1 MLATA
6 LTALGCLLLAAP
18 TAPTDASRVKG
29 DYVEARTADVYTG
42 PCFSNAEIFI
52 TGHQAVMAWK
62 VTEGS
67 WRGVALDGLSVAA
80 AVVGSTTFS
89 EDDAKAARSVLIVNT
104 RATPAQRKALIA
116 MAKEL
121 GGDRLKNVV
130 AVRDSVLGVTVEGHA
145 DDSAEAEAADHKA
158 HGMPHAPLA
167 SFSAPGLA
175 EILTRPLDDGDH
187 FCGNEVVA
195 YSPALARRD
204 GPAGLHPPP
213 QIRGRR
219 ARHPLGRPELPE
231 QLRRPLL
238 LLGEV
243 GHGSNTDRTR
253 MD

>member
-6 LTALGCLLLAAP
+6 LTALGCLLLAGP

-67 WRGVALDGLSVAA
+67 WRGVTLDGLSVAA

-89 EDDAKAARSVLIVNT
+89 EDDARAARSVLIVDA
-104 RATPAQRKALIA
+104 RATPAQRQALIA

-145 DDSAEAEAADHKA
+145 DDSAEAER
-158 HGMPHAPLA
+158 PT
-167 SFSAPGLA
+167 
-175 EILTRPLDDGDH
+175 TRPTA
-187 FCGNEVVA
+187 CPTPRSPRSRRPA
-195 YSPALARRD
+195 WPRSSPARWTTATTPAATRSWPTRRSRE
-204 GPAGLHPPP
+204 A
-213 QIRGRR
+213 
-219 ARHPLGRPELPE
+219 
-231 QLRRPLL
+231 
-238 LLGEV
+238 
-243 GHGSNTDRTR
+243 
-253 MD
+253 